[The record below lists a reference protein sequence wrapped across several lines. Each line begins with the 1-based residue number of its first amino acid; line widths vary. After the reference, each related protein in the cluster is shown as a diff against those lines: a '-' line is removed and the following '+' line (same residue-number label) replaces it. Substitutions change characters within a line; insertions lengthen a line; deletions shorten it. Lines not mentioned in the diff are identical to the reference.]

1 MYIIMK
7 NKKQA
12 MTLELFGINA
22 KENINDKMKKIIIA
36 NKELI
41 STTPPPSP
49 PISAYHLKFQKILP
63 DFKAKK
69 KPTHKFKNRK

>member
-41 STTPPPSP
+41 STTPPPP
-49 PISAYHLKFQKILP
+49 PPPNFCLSLKISKNSARFQS
-63 DFKAKK
+63 KK
-69 KPTHKFKNRK
+69 KTNP

>member
-12 MTLELFGINA
+12 MTSELFGINA

-41 STTPPPSP
+41 STTPPPPNFCLSLK
-49 PISAYHLKFQKILP
+49 ISKNSARFQS
-63 DFKAKK
+63 KK
-69 KPTHKFKNRK
+69 KKTTHKFKNRK